1 MLLTADDLRKRLGV
15 GRDRAY
21 ALMHSKSF
29 PAMKVG
35 GRYYISEEA
44 LAKWLEAME
53 YKTVKL

>member
-1 MLLTADDLRKRLGV
+1 MLLTAYDLRKRLGI

-21 ALMHSKSF
+21 ALMHSQTF

-35 GRYYISEEA
+35 GRYYISEDA
-44 LAKWLEAME
+44 LAKWLKAME